1 MMPNR
6 RKLLSPAI
14 ISKVTAPAISTS
26 VPVWGVICGP

>member
-6 RKLLSPAI
+6 RKFRSRAI
-14 ISKVTAPAISTS
+14 ISKVTAPAISTG